1 MTYSIV
7 DIQTKAVVGKPY
19 KDKVRARN
27 QANKLDLKYGAFRYI
42 VRPNFTD
49 EVVS

>member
-19 KDKVRARN
+19 NDRSRARN
-27 QANKLDLKYGAFRYI
+27 QANKLDLKYGAIRYT
-42 VRPNFTD
+42 VRTNYAT
-49 EVVS
+49 EA

>member
-19 KDKVRARN
+19 NDRSRART
-27 QANKLDLKYGAFRYI
+27 QANKLDLKYGAIRYI
-42 VRPNFTD
+42 VRTNYA
-49 EVVS
+49 S

>member
-19 KDKVRARN
+19 NDKARARN
-27 QANKLDLKYGAFRYI
+27 QANKLDLKYGA
-42 VRPNFTD
+42 VRFC
-49 EVVS
+49 VSTNYAS

>member
-19 KDKVRARN
+19 NDRVRARN
-27 QANKLDLKYGAFRYI
+27 QANKLDLKYGAIRYV
-42 VRPNFTD
+42 VRTNYAT
-49 EVVS
+49 EA

>member
-19 KDKVRARN
+19 NDRSRART
-27 QANKLDLKYGAFRYI
+27 QANKLDLKYGAIRYQ
-42 VRPNFTD
+42 VRVNYAT
-49 EVVS
+49 EA